1 MIARITWDDKTYL
14 TSIIVP
20 GITVWY
26 DHPPPPLF
34 LTKLILNLEHILS
47 SIFSFFILY
56 TGTEIS

>member
-1 MIARITWDDKTYL
+1 MIARITWDDK

-26 DHPPPPLF
+26 DHPPPLF
-34 LTKLILNLEHILS
+34 TQVNLKSWTYFFLL
-47 SIFSFFILY
+47 FFFFILY

>member
-20 GITVWY
+20 GITIWY
-26 DHPPPPLF
+26 DRPPFF
-34 LTKLILNLEHILS
+34 LTKLILNLEHI
-47 SIFSFFILY
+47 FFFYFFFVY